1 MTFYHDIQFSSGQ
14 YQDTVFDSNCI
25 TCQRLINLENDS
37 EKYFRFIS
45 GKILQFCDLAC
56 SETYVNG
63 LNLCNFC
70 QKELE
75 VENEFEVMV

>member
-1 MTFYHDIQFSSGQ
+1 M
-14 YQDTVFDSNCI
+14 
-25 TCQRLINLENDS
+25 LINLENDS

-45 GKILQFCDLAC
+45 GKILQFCGLAC

-70 QKELE
+70 QRELE
-75 VENEFEVMV
+75 VENKFEVMI